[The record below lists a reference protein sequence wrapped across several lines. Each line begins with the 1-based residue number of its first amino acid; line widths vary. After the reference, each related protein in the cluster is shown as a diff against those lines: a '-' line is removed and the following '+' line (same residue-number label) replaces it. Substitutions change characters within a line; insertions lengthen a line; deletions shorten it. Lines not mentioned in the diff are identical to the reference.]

1 LERICSKIGFQLIA
15 SDVKTCSREFGF
27 SSLFKK
33 ISVPEKILI
42 PVFSN
47 KFQTNLKY
55 FEKGKK
61 ECEKY
66 EKFILNIYSQV
77 ERITKSGKNILFW
90 GANSI
95 LREIITNKPKLQNTS
110 FIDSDIRK
118 KYFLKDLGLK
128 VLNPSVDKIN
138 FKQFDKLVI
147 CADKNYLDQ
156 ILDSIKKE
164 SGYEFHNQDVWIV
177 SELTKYQ
184 I

>member
-1 LERICSKIGFQLIA
+1 M
-15 SDVKTCSREFGF
+15 
-27 SSLFKK
+27 
-33 ISVPEKILI
+33 
-42 PVFSN
+42 
-47 KFQTNLKY
+47 
-55 FEKGKK
+55 
-61 ECEKY
+61 
-66 EKFILNIYSQV
+66 
-77 ERITKSGKNILFW
+77 FW